1 MADTALVFERY
12 ELLPAPPASR
22 GGFEVRYTF
31 RRCTGKRWQAVVDD
45 YLISIRFRD
54 ALPPEWPGSPPS
66 DLLLGLGMAMLSH
79 VWCVQALTA
88 SPLCVQ
94 ALTASPLCSPPL
106 HLATASAG
114 LAGACQRSSCVRAG

>member
-54 ALPPEWPGSPPS
+54 ALPPEWPASPPS
-66 DLLLGLGMAMLSH
+66 DLLLGLGMAVLSH
-79 VWCVQALTA
+79 VWCVRALTA
-88 SPLCVQ
+88 SSL
-94 ALTASPLCSPPL
+94 PLCSPPL
-106 HLATASAG
+106 HLATAWAG